1 MYGLV
6 NEAIRG
12 MVLASFDEQTWVAIA
27 EEAGVD
33 DEFISMHSYD
43 DADTYA
49 LVSVASEKLGVPAD
63 EILEGFGKH
72 WIQFTAEEGY
82 GSLVEMMG
90 DSLEVFLRRLGDD
103 MHARVV
109 AAMPAL
115 QPPEFFVEER
125 SATEFIIRYRSHRQ
139 GLSSMVKGLLE
150 GLAEKYQRQAAVTML
165 STEHTDDKAQAT
177 FLVEILDRH

>member
-12 MVLASFDEQTWVAIA
+12 MVLASYDEPTWLAIA

-49 LVSVASEKLGVPAD
+49 LVSVASEKLGIPA
-63 EILEGFGKH
+63 EQILEGFGRH
-72 WIQFTAEEGY
+72 WINFTAQEGY
-82 GSLVEMMG
+82 GSLVDMMG
-90 DSLEVFLRRLGDD
+90 DSLEVFLRQLGDD

-109 AAMPAL
+109 SAMPQL
-115 QPPEFFVEER
+115 RPPEFFVEEI
-125 SATEFIIRYRSHRQ
+125 SATEFIIRYRSHRR
-139 GLSSMVKGLLE
+139 GLSSMVKGLLD
-150 GLAEKYQRQAAVTML
+150 GLGDKYSRRVDVTML
-165 STEHTDDKAQAT
+165 SSDDSENGAQAS
-177 FLVEILDRH
+177 FRVVILDRH

>member
-12 MVLASFDEQTWVAIA
+12 MVLANFDEQTWEAIA

-49 LVSVASEKLGVPAD
+49 LVSVASRKLDVPAQQ
-63 EILEGFGKH
+63 ILEGFGKH

-82 GSLVEMMG
+82 GSLVDMMG
-90 DSLEVFLRRLGDD
+90 DTLEVFLRRLGDD

-109 AAMPAL
+109 AAMPQL
-115 QPPEFFVEER
+115 RPPEFVVDEL
-125 SATEFIIRYRSHRQ
+125 SATTFEIGYTSHRQ
-139 GLSSMVKGLLE
+139 GLSSMVQGLLE
-150 GLAEKYQRQAAVTML
+150 GLGEKYSRSVKVTML
-165 STEHTDDKAQAT
+165 SSQDTDAGANARFRVD
-177 FLVEILDRH
+177 ILDRP